1 MKREAI
7 MKKLQKLIIVSVV
20 LVTGIALFAVAFAE
34 GDQGFSGRGFCR
46 PRQHRGS
53 ALALL
58 SRYQLKN
65 LAAETLA
72 EMSGQSV
79 GTINQK
85 FENQQPR
92 VVMQEL
98 NIDREAFR
106 TLMQEKIK
114 GLVKQATA
122 NGSITPVQEGEI
134 LAKIEEKAQRRGLL
148 KQLVEK
154 GVADGTI
161 TEEPVTRF

>member
-1 MKREAI
+1 
-7 MKKLQKLIIVSVV
+7 MKKLQSIIIVSVV
-20 LVTGIALFAVAFAE
+20 LVTGIALFAVAFAA
-34 GDQGFSGRGFCR
+34 GDQGFSGRGFGKHR
-46 PRQHRGS
+46 EHRGS

-58 SRYQLKN
+58 SRYQFKN
-65 LAAETLA
+65 LATETLA

-79 GTINQK
+79 EMINQK
-85 FENQQPR
+85 FENQRPR

-106 TLMQEKIK
+106 TAMQGKIK

-122 NGSITPVQEGEI
+122 NGSITPVQEEEI

-161 TEEPVTRF
+161 TEEQALMLQRKPK